1 MALDVELLRS
11 SFALVIERAPDL
23 TARFY
28 DVLFERYPQAKPLFG
43 RNARAAQENM
53 LAQALAA
60 VIDHVE
66 DAQWLSQTLG
76 GLGAKHVDYG
86 VTREMYDWVGDSLL
100 VTLAD
105 VAGPAWSPELAAAWT
120 NAYGAI
126 SSLMLAGADEAVR
139 RNREAAAAL

>member
-1 MALDVELLRS
+1 MALDVDLLRS

-28 DVLFERYPQAKPLFG
+28 DVLFVRYPQSKPLFG

-66 DAQWLSQTLG
+66 DATWLSQTLG
-76 GLGAKHVDYG
+76 GLGAKHLDYG
-86 VTREMYDWVGDSLL
+86 VTPEMYDWVGDSLL
-100 VTLAD
+100 VTLAEI
-105 VAGPAWSPELAAAWT
+105 AGPIWSPELEAAWT
-120 NAYGAI
+120 DAYNAI
-126 SSLMLAGADEAVR
+126 RTLMLAGAEEAER
-139 RNREAAAAL
+139 RNREVPIAS